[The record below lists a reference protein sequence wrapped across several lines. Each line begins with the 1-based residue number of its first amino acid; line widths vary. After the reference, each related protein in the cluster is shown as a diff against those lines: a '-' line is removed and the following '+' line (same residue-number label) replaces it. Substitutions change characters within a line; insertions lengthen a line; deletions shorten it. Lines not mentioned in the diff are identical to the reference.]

1 MKAIRVI
8 LACIRTADNTFN
20 LINDGDKICLG
31 ISGGKDSMA
40 MFYALHLYKKFSK
53 TKFEIYPCI
62 INLGFDDFSPKIEQ
76 EFAKKLG
83 YDIYVADGKT
93 VYPIL
98 KIQKEKQNT
107 PHLPCSICSKMKKA
121 IINKVAHKLG
131 CNKVAFAHHRDDAIE
146 TLFLNEIYGGRI
158 STFSPKMVLSREDIT
173 FIRPLVL
180 AKEEDLKRL
189 CEEEN
194 IPVAPSHCP
203 NDKFTKRETIKNILK
218 NIYEEFPSSQEN
230 FLNMMFNIDKEDI
243 FYSHVEHKIEGTNL
257 YFKTTIFKDDLINEI
272 EYLGDDFK
280 NFLNKNS
287 THYVLY
293 ENEIIKGV
301 ISMKSTSETRSFMID
316 SYKFTDE
323 KEFILALKEL
333 FNIYYQKYNPCK
345 LQISKINKKEEES
358 IFLNLGF
365 SKNPVNIYEKEISK
379 ESDITD

>member
-40 MFYALHLYKKFSK
+40 MFYAMHLYKKFSK

-62 INLGFDDFSPKIEQ
+62 IDLGFENFSPKIEE

-83 YDIYVADGKT
+83 YNLYIADGKT

-121 IINKVAHKLG
+121 IINKVAHTLG

-158 STFSPKMVLSREDIT
+158 ATFSPKMVLSREDIT

-194 IPVAPSHCP
+194 IKVAPSHCP
-203 NDKFTKRETIKNILK
+203 NDKFTKRETIKNIL
-218 NIYEEFPSSQEN
+218 NSIYEEFPSSREN
-230 FLNMMFNIDKEDI
+230 FLNLMFNYEKEDI
-243 FYSHVEHKIEGTNL
+243 FYSHIEQKIEGTNL
-257 YFKTTIFKDDLINEI
+257 YFKTSIMKDDFIEEI
-272 EYLGDDFK
+272 KFLGDNYK
-280 NFLNKNS
+280 NFLEKNS
-287 THYVLY
+287 IHFLLY
-293 ENEIIKGV
+293 EKQKMNAIITIKC
-301 ISMKSTSETRSFMID
+301 ID
-316 SYKFTDE
+316 EHRNFLINSYKFINE
-323 KEFILALKEL
+323 KKFILGLKEL
-333 FNIYYQKYNPCK
+333 CNIYYQKYNPCK
-345 LQISKINKKEEES
+345 LTIKNFNKKEDID
-358 IFLNLGF
+358 IFTSLGF
-365 SKNPVNIYEKEISK
+365 SKNSVDLYTKEISK
-379 ESDITD
+379 ENDIFD

>member
-8 LACIRTADNTFN
+8 LACIRTADNKFN

-62 INLGFDDFSPKIEQ
+62 IDLGFDDFSPKLEE

-83 YDIYVADGKT
+83 YGLYVADGKT

-121 IINKVAHKLG
+121 IINKVAHQLG

-158 STFSPKMVLSREDIT
+158 ATFSPKMVLSREDIT

-180 AKEEDLKRL
+180 SKEEDLKRL

-218 NIYEEFPSSQEN
+218 NIYGEFPSSQEN

-257 YFKTTIFKDDLINEI
+257 FFKTAIFKN
-272 EYLGDDFK
+272 DFIDELK
-280 NFLNKNS
+280 FLNSEFDNFLDKDS
-287 THYVLY
+287 TQYLLY
-293 ENEIIKGV
+293 ENEVIKAV
-301 ISMKSTSETRSFMID
+301 ISIKSTDEPRTFIID
-316 SYKFTDE
+316 SYKFTNE
-323 KEFILALKEL
+323 KEFIAGLKEL
-333 FNIYYQKYNPCK
+333 CNIYYEKFNPCK
-345 LQISKINKKEEES
+345 LIINHLNKKEDENIFSS
-358 IFLNLGF
+358 IGF
-365 SKNPVNIYEKEISK
+365 SRNSVNSFTKEISK
-379 ESDITD
+379 ESDIFN

>member
-8 LACIRTADNTFN
+8 LACIRTADKTFN

-62 INLGFDDFSPKIEQ
+62 IDLGFDDFSPKIEQ
-76 EFAKKLG
+76 DFAKKLG
-83 YDIYVADGKT
+83 YELYVADGKT

-158 STFSPKMVLSREDIT
+158 STFSPKMTLSREDIT

-180 AKEEDLKRL
+180 SKEEDLKRL

-194 IPVAPSHCP
+194 IPVVPSHCP

-230 FLNMMFNIDKEDI
+230 FLNMMFNNDKEDI

-257 YFKTTIFKDDLINEI
+257 FFKTSIFKNDLIDEI
-272 EYLGDDFK
+272 KFLGEDFK
-280 NFLNKNS
+280 NFINKDS
-287 THYVLY
+287 IQYLLY
-293 ENEIIKGV
+293 KKDEINAVVAI
-301 ISMKSTSETRSFMID
+301 KSTNESRTFMID

-323 KEFILALKEL
+323 KDFIASLKEL
-333 FNIYYQKYNPCK
+333 CNIYYERFNPCK
-345 LQISKINKKEEES
+345 LIIKNINKREDEN
-358 IFLNLGF
+358 IFLSIGF
-365 SKNPVNIYEKEISK
+365 SRNSVGLYTKEISK
-379 ESDITD
+379 ESDIFN